1 MLMTYAQYTSRG
13 GTMSQEDYAVWE
25 PRAEVQ
31 LNHWTL
37 NRLKNSEVVAELKE
51 LDEYE
56 TVLVV
61 LAWLVDRMESIEE
74 ARDAKGKNEEVT
86 SFNNGVNSFSFGGT
100 STSSTVTAAEQQAYA
115 HVCRYLPVELISVD
129 VDYNHAG

>member
-1 MLMTYAQYTSRG
+1 MLLTYAQYTARG
-13 GTMSQEDYAVWE
+13 GELSSEEFAKYE

-37 NRLKNSEVVAELKE
+37 NRLKSSEVVAELKE

-56 TVLVV
+56 SVLVV
-61 LAWLVDRMESIEE
+61 LAWLVDFMPSIEE
-74 ARDAKGKNEEVT
+74 ARTAKGKGEEVT

-100 STSSTVTAAEQQAYA
+100 STTSTVTAAEQQAYA